1 MQGYALV
8 EGERK
13 KPLETAAF
21 RQNSTHIGEAFYG
34 LCKILNGFISV
45 AALDAVAH
53 AMADMP
59 LEHHL
64 AAFMQRGFRRVQLH
78 ENVLARHVLI
88 HHTVD
93 RLHLPDDFP
102 QPAVQVFGVHA
113 LLHSDKPPGGS
124 FFRRVRAFI

>member
-1 MQGYALV
+1 MPC
-8 EGERK
+8 E
-13 KPLETAAF
+13 KPPETL
-21 RQNSTHIGEAFYG
+21 SHIGKSLHCLGKAVDG
-34 LCKILNGFISV
+34 LIGVAMLN
-45 AALDAVAH
+45 AVPDT
-53 AMADMP
+53 MADMS
-59 LEHHL
+59 LQDHL
-64 AAFMQRGFRRVQLH
+64 AAAVECGFGRIDLRQNILTGDI
-78 ENVLARHVLI
+78 LI